1 MNGIWDTLLN
11 IDIFN
16 NKNVQSR
23 NAILLVS
30 GSNLKVNINNWNE
43 LNKMEILNNLNL
55 VNLNVSWIL

>member
-1 MNGIWDTLLN
+1 MNGIWNTLLN

-43 LNKMEILNNLNL
+43 LNKMEI
-55 VNLNVSWIL
+55 

>member
-1 MNGIWDTLLN
+1 MNGIWNTLLN